1 MAKQRKP
8 TPPEDLHESSK
19 YNRHLREEEMHRRIL
34 TKSSGVVDEPKSPLP
49 KKKQSPPGTGSE
61 A

>member
-1 MAKQRKP
+1 MTKRKP

-19 YNRHLREEEMHRRIL
+19 YNRHLREEEMHRGIL
-34 TKSSGVVDEPKSPLP
+34 TKSSGVVEQPKHPLS
-49 KKKQSPPGTGSE
+49 KKKPSPPAPGSG